1 MFKYTITADGALLID
16 ATYTV
21 VPKDARR
28 IGMLLVFPAEFEQV
42 EYYAYGPFENYVDR
56 RGGSTLG
63 RYYTTVSDMFEPYPK
78 PQSMGNREG
87 LRDMLLFNPDEG
99 YGVKVQTRGDVAFS
113 VLHYKDVDLKNAGHA
128 WELQKGNVFAHF
140 DCAQKGIG
148 NGSCGNVATLD
159 KYLIPQGKEYSCSLL
174 FTPVT
179 DIESSVGGIAE
190 NVVRFNVSD
199 GKLVCTGDFAASTTL
214 SVYNMGGVKVA
225 CTSVPD
231 GCDNVVID
239 VENQPHGSYIVVV
252 KGGNGTCVYKVV
264 L

>member
-1 MFKYTITADGALLID
+1 VFEYTITADGSLLVD
-16 ATYTV
+16 AAYNV

-87 LRDMLLFNPDEG
+87 LRDMMLFNPEKG

-113 VLHYKDVDLKNAGHA
+113 VLHYSDEALKKANHT
-128 WELQKGNVFAHF
+128 WELQKGNVYAHF

-148 NGSCGNVATLD
+148 NGSCGNVVTLD
-159 KYLIPQGKEYSCSLL
+159 KYLIPQGGEYSCSLL
-174 FTPVT
+174 FTPVS
-179 DIESSVGGIAE
+179 DIESRIADVVE
-190 NVVRFNVSD
+190 NRVRFNLAG
-199 GKLVCTGDFAASTTL
+199 GKLVCTGNFEASTTL
-214 SVYNMGGVKVA
+214 SLYNMGGVKVA
-225 CTSVPD
+225 FTSVPD
-231 GCDNVVID
+231 GCDNAVID
-239 VENQPHGSYIVVV
+239 VEQLPHGSYIVAV
-252 KGGNGTCVYKVV
+252 KGGNGTMVYKVV

>member
-1 MFKYTITADGALLID
+1 M
-16 ATYTV
+16 
-21 VPKDARR
+21 
-28 IGMLLVFPAEFEQV
+28 
-42 EYYAYGPFENYVDR
+42 
-56 RGGSTLG
+56 LG

-87 LRDMLLFNPDEG
+87 LRDLLLFNPDEE

-113 VLHYKDVDLKNAGHA
+113 LLHYSDETLKKANHT
-128 WELQKGNVFAHF
+128 WELQKSNVYAHF

-159 KYLIPQGKEYSCSLL
+159 KYLIPQGGEYSCSLL

-179 DIESSVGGIAE
+179 DIESGIGNVAE
-190 NVVRFNVSD
+190 NALRFNVED
-199 GKLVCTGDFAASTTL
+199 GKLVCKGNLAASTTL

-225 CTSVPD
+225 TAAVFYDCESAVL
-231 GCDNVVID
+231 D
-239 VENQPHGSYIVVV
+239 VKNLPHGSYIVVV
-252 KGGNGTCVYKVV
+252 KSNSGTSVHKFV